1 MVVGWIEEVVRR
13 AKKALDKPPSFG
25 LDPGLGKLLEPMEAW
40 GEELDALKRLGVT
53 VRRGA
58 GGFAQTDN
66 KIVYVGVAEAY
77 RKLGVIV
84 MPLREALKKISWV
97 KKYYW
102 RLLPPDLDRYT
113 AATALYEGG
122 TFIYIP
128 PGVKVKAPINVAY
141 GVGLEGETQTVH
153 NVIVVGEGAEVDLFY
168 ACGAS
173 VHGVHVGVT
182 ELYLEPK
189 ARATYTMVHSWPKNF
204 YLRSYTNVSM
214 AEGSRLEYYYVNVSS
229 GAGIASKPTFTIE
242 GGARLY
248 LDTVVRVVEGSKV
261 YTGAKVVGKDRGARA
276 EVLSKV
282 LAHHGSYTL
291 NLIEVEANA
300 DIESHSDCK
309 ALLLGDATVETVPK
323 IVSRSPKAQLSHE
336 ASIGVLSEDAIAYLE
351 SKGFSEEEA
360 KSILV
365 YGFIAIKPKTLPQ
378 PIAKMLDSM
387 LQVLARQAV
396 G

>member
-25 LDPGLGKLLEPMEAW
+25 LDPGLGKLLEPMKAW

>member
-229 GAGIASKPTFTIE
+229 GAGIASKPTFAIE

>member
-1 MVVGWIEEVVRR
+1 MSWVEEVVRK
-13 AKKALDKPPSFG
+13 AEKALDKPPSFG
-25 LDPGLGKLLEPMEAW
+25 FDPGLGKLLEPIKAW

-53 VRRGA
+53 ARRGA

-66 KIVYVGVAEAY
+66 RIVYVGVVEAY
-77 RKLGVIV
+77 RRLGVTI
-84 MPLREALKKISWV
+84 MPLREALEKIPWLE
-97 KKYYW
+97 KYYW
-102 RLLPPDLDRYT
+102 RLLPPDLDKYT

-128 PGVKVKAPINVAY
+128 SGVKVRAPINVAY
-141 GVGLEGETQTVH
+141 GVSLEGETQTVH

-173 VHGVHVGVT
+173 VSGVHVGVT

-189 ARATYTMVHSWPKNF
+189 AKATYTMVHSWPRGF
-204 YLRSYTNVSM
+204 YLRAYTRVSM
-214 AEGSRLEYYYVNVSS
+214 AEESRLEYYYVNISS
-229 GAGIASKPTFTIE
+229 GAGVASKPTFTMRR
-242 GGARLY
+242 GARLY
-248 LDTVVRVVEGSKV
+248 HDTVIRVVEGSRV
-261 YTGAKVVGKDRGARA
+261 YTGTKVIGGGRDVRA
-276 EVLSKV
+276 EVLSKI

-291 NLIEVEANA
+291 NLVEVEANA

-323 IVSRSPKAQLSHE
+323 IVSRSPRAQLSHE
-336 ASIGVLSEDAIAYLE
+336 ASIGILSEDAIAYLE

-365 YGFIAIKPKTLPQ
+365 YGFIAIKPKTLPE
-378 PIAKMLDSM
+378 PLARILDSM
-387 LQVLARQAV
+387 LQALARQAV

>member
-1 MVVGWIEEVVRR
+1 
-13 AKKALDKPPSFG
+13 
-25 LDPGLGKLLEPMEAW
+25 
-40 GEELDALKRLGVT
+40 
-53 VRRGA
+53 
-58 GGFAQTDN
+58 
-66 KIVYVGVAEAY
+66 
-77 RKLGVIV
+77 
-84 MPLREALKKISWV
+84 KISWV

-102 RLLPPDLDRYT
+102 RLLPPDLDKYT

-242 GGARLY
+242 RGARLY

>member
-25 LDPGLGKLLEPMEAW
+25 LDPGLGKLLEPMKAW

-97 KKYYW
+97 EKYYW

-242 GGARLY
+242 RGARLY